1 MEGTFV
7 SILILGLILGL
18 KHATE
23 PDHVAAVATIVSGQR
38 SVLRSSLV
46 VALWGMGHTS
56 ALFLAG
62 GVILA
67 LRLTIPQSA
76 AIVLEF
82 LVGLMLVALGIRGLR
97 RAARSVRFHTH
108 THMHDDAVHA
118 HLHVHAGPDEAHQH
132 HHTAL
137 PKQCFWIGVMH
148 GLAGTGAVT
157 VLVLAAVPSTA
168 AGLGYLLIF
177 GLGSILGM
185 MTMSAV
191 IGIPFVLT
199 AGRYGTASLRIQQ
212 AAALASIAVGAMLM
226 REMLAAILA

>member
-1 MEGTFV
+1 MEETV
-7 SILILGLILGL
+7 ISILVLGLLLGL

-38 SVLRSSLV
+38 SVRRSSLV
-46 VALWGMGHTS
+46 GALWGMGHTS

-67 LRLTIPQSA
+67 LRLTIPQSVA
-76 AIVLEF
+76 MVLEF
-82 LVGLMLVALGIRGLR
+82 LVGLMLIALGIQGFR
-97 RAARSVRFHTH
+97 RAARSVRFHVH
-108 THMHDDAVHA
+108 THSHGDAVHT
-118 HLHVHAGPDEAHQH
+118 HLHVHAGPEEVHQQ

-168 AGLGYLLIF
+168 AGLGYLLLF

-199 AGRYGTASLRIQQ
+199 AGRYDTVSLRIQQ
-212 AAALASIAVGAMLM
+212 AAALASIAVGAMLL
-226 REMLAAILA
+226 REMLAAMLA

>member
-1 MEGTFV
+1 MEETLI
-7 SILILGLILGL
+7 SILVLGLLLGL

-46 VALWGMGHTS
+46 GALWGMGHTS

-67 LRLTIPQSA
+67 LRLTIPQSVA
-76 AIVLEF
+76 MVLEF
-82 LVGLMLVALGIRGLR
+82 LVGLMLVALGMRGFR
-97 RAARSVRFHTH
+97 RAARSVSFHTH
-108 THMHDDAVHA
+108 THTHGDTVHA
-118 HLHVHAGPDEAHQH
+118 HLHIHAGPDEAHQH

-137 PKQCFWIGVMH
+137 PMQCFWIGVMH

-191 IGIPFVLT
+191 MGIPFVLT
-199 AGRYGTASLRIQQ
+199 AGRYDTVSLRIQQ
-212 AAALASIAVGAMLM
+212 AAALASIVVGAMLM
-226 REMLAAILA
+226 REMLVAMLA